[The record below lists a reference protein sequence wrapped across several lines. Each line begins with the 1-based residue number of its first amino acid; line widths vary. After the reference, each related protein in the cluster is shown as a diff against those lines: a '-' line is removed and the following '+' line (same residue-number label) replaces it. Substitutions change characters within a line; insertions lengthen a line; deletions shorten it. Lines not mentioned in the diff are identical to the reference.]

1 MRTTRLHL
9 RIIKIEPESHRIG
22 LSLRRVESLAF
33 ADMDMKMLEKELEG
47 SDIKVVPEEQEAASE
62 PAEEPVAEE
71 SPLPKNPQLRR
82 PRLVSEDVSLKS
94 RKPKAKP
101 KHALKPPQNN
111 LKKIPKRL
119 GNNQTLTFS

>member
-47 SDIKVVPEEQEAASE
+47 SDIKVVPEEPEAKE
-62 PAEEPVAEE
+62 PAVEETEAKSEDISEEPVAE
-71 SPLPKNPQLRR
+71 
-82 PRLVSEDVSLKS
+82 SEAEAPTETIAEEPEENTEAS
-94 RKPKAKP
+94 
-101 KHALKPPQNN
+101 
-111 LKKIPKRL
+111 
-119 GNNQTLTFS
+119 GE